1 VSANLPA
8 SRVHRVLT
16 KGDPGCTG
24 RRQVLEPAWVVSDPS
39 LSGRHDD
46 DLETLFS
53 MAHEL
58 RTPLAAL
65 AMSSEML
72 ASNSSTLDRHEM
84 AELVRRIRRTATW
97 MRWLVDNWLCAA
109 ELDWGRINV
118 QLRPTSI
125 SRVIAEARTIIE
137 PLLTLKRQELKIAWR
152 GTIADVQADGRRIQQ
167 VLINLITNA
176 SKFSDM
182 ATDITISAARRGD
195 WVRISVADQGPG
207 VSPEARR
214 HLFQPFSRA
223 REAIK
228 NGSDGFG
235 LGLAIVRAIVAEHGG
250 RVGVE
255 NRPEGGA
262 CFWFE
267 LPVAEV
273 GSQPPVSRAPKR
285 DCVKRP
291 VP

>member
-1 VSANLPA
+1 
-8 SRVHRVLT
+8 
-16 KGDPGCTG
+16 
-24 RRQVLEPAWVVSDPS
+24 VSDPS
-39 LSGRHDD
+39 LVGVHD

-58 RTPLAAL
+58 RTPLTAL
-65 AMSSEML
+65 AMSSELL
-72 ASNSSTLDRHEM
+72 ASNSSTLNRREM
-84 AELVRRIRRTATW
+84 AELVRKIRRTATW

-109 ELDWGRINV
+109 ELDWGRIHV
-118 QLRPTSI
+118 KLRPTSI
-125 SRVIAEARTIIE
+125 NRVVAEARAIVE
-137 PLLTLKRQELKIAWR
+137 PLLTLKRQELKVEWR
-152 GTIADVQADGRRIQQ
+152 GTIADVLADGRRIQQ

-176 SKFSDM
+176 SKFSEM

-195 WVRISVADQGPG
+195 CVRISVADQGPG

-214 HLFQPFSRA
+214 HLFRPFSRA

-235 LGLAIVRAIVAEHGG
+235 LGLAIVKAIVAEHGG

-273 GSQPPVSRAPKR
+273 GSRPPADGTPSRERVEGQVS
-285 DCVKRP
+285 
-291 VP
+291 